1 MKENEEDNQS
11 IIQKLYSK
19 WGAEDIKSMI
29 KSLPAIIPYLGP
41 AYASASTDIAIRN
54 LNTNLENLIKEL
66 IAISRTEYGDAIEKI
81 QKIID
86 SNVKNQ
92 KIPEFITNCSLSP
105 IRKDLEYCLDFTL
118 SNTGGSIIHVRKIWI
133 EVSNKR
139 CEEVH
144 IHTSEIVAGIINEY
158 NYTIKLQL
166 DPNLKVYTIEEKA
179 FSYKNGDID
188 RFKVSLRA
196 KGHRIYYIQLFIEFV
211 DVRTN
216 IPQIKKSKIYEAH
229 FETFESFEEMISE
242 NILAIVI
249 NHPEILKAHSK
260 IFEEKPGLV
269 SFFVENSDIF
279 KENLDLFLIFYN
291 EPEHFLEFLDKTGE
305 FRNKFIRK
313 KKQFQAY

>member
-1 MKENEEDNQS
+1 MKENEKDNRS

-19 WGAEDIKSMI
+19 MGAEDIKSMI
-29 KSLPAIIPYLGP
+29 KSLPAIIPYLGS

-66 IAISRTEYGDAIEKI
+66 IATSRAEYGDVIEKI
-81 QKIID
+81 QEIID

-92 KIPEFITNCSLSP
+92 KIPEFIANCSLYP
-105 IRKDLEYCLDFTL
+105 IWKDVKYCLDFTL
-118 SNTGGSIIHVRKIWI
+118 SNTGGSIIHVRNIWI
-133 EVSNKR
+133 EVSNKK

-144 IHTSEIVAGIINEY
+144 THTSQGIMGRMNEY
-158 NYTIKLQL
+158 NYHRELQL
-166 DPNLKVYTIEEKA
+166 DPNLKIYTIEKRA

-216 IPQIKKSKIYEAH
+216 IPQINKSKIYEAH
-229 FETFESFEEMISE
+229 FETFESFEEMGSE

-249 NHPEILKAHSK
+249 THPEILKTHSK
-260 IFEEKPGLV
+260 IFEENPGLV

-279 KENLDLFLIFYN
+279 KENLNLFLLFYK
-291 EPEHFLEFLDKTGE
+291 EPEHFLEFLDNPSE
-305 FRNKFIRK
+305 FWNKFIRK
-313 KKQFQAY
+313 KKQFQA